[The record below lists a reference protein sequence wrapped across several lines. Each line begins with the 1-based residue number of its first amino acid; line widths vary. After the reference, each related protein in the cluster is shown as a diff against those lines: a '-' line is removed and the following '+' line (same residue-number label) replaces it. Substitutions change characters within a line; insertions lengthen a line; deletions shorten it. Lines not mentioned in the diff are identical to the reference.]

1 MLRPVRISETDRSA
15 IVTAV
20 AEVFG
25 PTSQVRLFGSRADDR
40 RRGGDI
46 DLHIEAPAEF
56 ATFHNEV
63 ELEARL
69 QRVLGERR
77 VDIVVHPQGA
87 PLGAIDAIAHREGL
101 LL

>member
-1 MLRPVRISETDRSA
+1 VRISEAERSA
-15 IVTAV
+15 IVAAV
-20 AEVFG
+20 RAVFG
-25 PTSQVRLFGSRADDR
+25 PEAEVRLFGSRADDR

-46 DLHIEAPAEF
+46 DLHIEAPEAL
-56 ATFHNEV
+56 ATFHNEI

-69 QRVLGERR
+69 EKDLGERR
-77 VDIVVHPQGA
+77 VDIVVHPRGM